1 MSLNNNGANNCP
13 NLFCQGNKAHHF
25 SEESL
30 TIMESHQLA
39 SKSLTAKKD
48 DVFLKQHI
56 LTSWRFRQVKARIL
70 FLVRQVSVY
79 VKYLH
84 MLWKNLK
91 LINREDSSVNAK
103 SLLIGKEGHLMCF
116 NPDSF
121 NNEPIKK
128 IEDEN
133 LRIGFLSWLFSPLTI
148 GTIN

>member
-1 MSLNNNGANNCP
+1 MVQTIIPICFAKLTKHTTFPTNPLQSWNPINWLP
-13 NLFCQGNKAHHF
+13 NPWRQRR
-25 SEESL
+25 
-30 TIMESHQLA
+30 TI
-39 SKSLTAKKD
+39 
-48 DVFLKQHI
+48 FLKQHI
-56 LTSWRFRQVKARIL
+56 LTSLRFRLVKARIL

-91 LINREDSSVNAK
+91 LINHEDSSFNAK

-116 NPDSF
+116 NPDFF
-121 NNEPIKK
+121 NNAPIKK

-133 LRIGFLSWLFSPLTI
+133 LRIGFLSWLFSSLTN